1 MTDLDEYFG
10 RRREMT
16 LLATRAF
23 NAGENVVNTILSR
36 FPDAKQEAIEIAYEL
51 QAGSYTANRDTTVSL
66 AYRREQHDLLADR
79 VFPRLNAHRNA
90 TLLDAGTGEGTGWY
104 GFEFGPSPVGELH
117 AVDISL
123 RRLDYVQQ
131 NVALPRDH
139 LSVVRADILNLPYWP
154 KSFDLVVTMHA
165 IEPNGGREHE
175 AVNKLAG
182 LTADLL
188 CLFEPD
194 YRAASPEGRAR
205 MEKLQY
211 GLEIF
216 QAAHALTDFDVL
228 FEQPLSSVTNPLN
241 PTTVICLKRKNSSKG
256 TLRRRSPLSGLDLVR
271 REDHFTEAGPGAS
284 AIFPIISGIQCMRRS
299 DAVMRIERSSANP
312 AQP

>member
-1 MTDLDEYFG
+1 MTDLNEYFEQ
-10 RRREMT
+10 RREMT

-23 NAGENVVNTILSR
+23 DAGENVVNTVLSR

-51 QAGSYTANRDTTVSL
+51 QAGSYTANRNTPVSL
-66 AYRREQHDLLADR
+66 AYRREQHDLLAER
-79 VFPRLNAHRNA
+79 VFPYLDAERDAI
-90 TLLDAGTGEGTGWY
+90 LLDAGTGEGTGWY
-104 GFEFGPSPVGELH
+104 GFDFGPSSVGELH
-117 AVDISL
+117 AIDISL
-123 RRLDYVQQ
+123 RRLDYVRQ
-131 NVALPRDH
+131 NVALPGDR
-139 LSVVRADILNLPYWP
+139 LSVVRADLLDLPYRS

-175 AVNKLAG
+175 VVNKLAG

-205 MEKLQY
+205 MEKLRY

-216 QAAHALTDFDVL
+216 EAAHALTDFEVL

-241 PTTVICLKRKNSSKG
+241 PTAFICLKRKNSGKG
-256 TLRRRSPLSGLDLVR
+256 TLRRRSPLSDLDLVR
-271 REDHFTEAGPGAS
+271 REDHFAESGAGAS
-284 AIFPIISGIQCMRRS
+284 AIFPIVSGTECMRRS
-299 DAVMRIERSSANP
+299 DAVMRVGE
-312 AQP
+312 

>member
-1 MTDLDEYFG
+1 MTDLDEYFA

-23 NAGENVVNTILSR
+23 DAGENVVNTILSR

-51 QAGSYTANRDTTVSL
+51 QAGSYTANRDTQVSL
-66 AYRREQHDLLADR
+66 AYRREQHNLLVDR
-79 VFPRLNAHRNA
+79 VFPRLDAQGDA

-104 GFEFGPSPVGELH
+104 GFEFGASPICELH

-123 RRLDYVQQ
+123 RRLDYVRQ
-131 NVALPRDH
+131 NVALPKDL
-139 LSVVRADILNLPYWP
+139 LSVVRADLLDLPYWP
-154 KSFDLVVTMHA
+154 RSFDLVVTMHA

-175 AVNKLAG
+175 AVSKLAD

-194 YRAASPEGRAR
+194 YRSASPEGRAR
-205 MEKLQY
+205 MEKLRY

-216 QAAHALTDFDVL
+216 QAAHALADFEVL

-241 PTTVICLKRKNSSKG
+241 PTTFICLKRKNSSKG
-256 TLRRRSPLSGLDLVR
+256 TLRRRSPLSDLNLVR
-271 REDHFTEAGPGAS
+271 REDHFAESGAGAS
-284 AIFPIISGIQCMRRS
+284 AIFPIISGTECMRRS
-299 DAVMRIERSSANP
+299 DAVMRIGE
-312 AQP
+312 